1 MKIELSALS
10 DVGLKR
16 ENNEDA
22 ILLWDLVEQDHM
34 GDGGPLTCSLDS
46 NPCLLVVSDG
56 MGGATAG
63 QVASQTA
70 VESLA
75 EYSSKNFKAKLLDKP
90 EELVKWLVKGIEHAN
105 RSVVKKSQRDSSLKG
120 MGATLTVAAA
130 IPGRLLIAHVGDSR
144 LYHLRDGRIR
154 QLTVDHTFVQRLVA
168 MGQVSPAEAKEH
180 AQRHLLVQAIGS
192 GKQLEI
198 DRLAAPI
205 LPGDRVMLCSD
216 GLYDLVAGETI
227 VGILSTNASPSDQC
241 GNLVEAAKQAGGDDN
256 ISVIVAHVG

>member
-1 MKIELSALS
+1 VKIELSALS

-16 ENNEDA
+16 ENNEDS
-22 ILLWDLVEQDHM
+22 ILLWDLKEQGEM
-34 GDGGPLTCSLDS
+34 ADGGALTCSLDS

-56 MGGATAG
+56 MGGETAG
-63 QVASQTA
+63 QVASRTA
-70 VESLA
+70 VSSLSEFA
-75 EYSSKNFKAKLLDKP
+75 SSSFKTKLLDDP
-90 EELVKWLVKGIEHAN
+90 EKLVNWLVKGVEHVN
-105 RSVVKKSQRDSSLKG
+105 RTVVKKSQQDASLKG

-168 MGQVSPAEAKEH
+168 MGQVSAAEAKEH

-192 GKQLEI
+192 GKDLEI
-198 DRLAAPI
+198 DRLAAP
-205 LPGDRVMLCSD
+205 LSAGDRVMLCSD

-227 VGILSTNASPSDQC
+227 VGILSTNASPLDQC
-241 GNLVEAAKQAGGDDN
+241 RNLVEAAKQAGGDDN